1 MATRRRKTKKSE
13 VRTSNVVLV
22 IMTILLI
29 LFTIRVLNIVEATGV
44 EPGILIGSVFGAALG
59 EAGILG
65 WIKNTKTR
73 SGKDNGGIDELP
85 PRVG

>member
-1 MATRRRKTKKSE
+1 MATRKRKTKQGKI
-13 VRTSNVVLV
+13 RTSDVVLV

-29 LFTIRVLNIVEATGV
+29 LFTIRVLNIVETTGV

-73 SGKDNGGIDELP
+73 SDRNNGGNDELP
-85 PRVG
+85 PGVG